1 MTDKS
6 LTIVPVSI
14 YISGG
19 LVKVEI
25 AIAKGKLK
33 SDKRDDLAK
42 KDSNLEVKRALKAS
56 SYKDKSR

>member
-25 AIAKGKLK
+25 ATAKGKLK

-42 KDSNLEVKRALKAS
+42 RDSGLEVMRALKARS
-56 SYKDKSR
+56 FKDKSR

>member
-1 MTDKS
+1 M
-6 LTIVPVSI
+6 PVSI
-14 YISGG
+14 YITGG

-33 SDKRDDLAK
+33 SDKRDDLAR

-56 SYKDKSR
+56 SYRDKSR